1 MSTGIIRIIAGVSI
15 GIAISLAVACAGTE
29 IIEEDPPP
37 SPPTATATVP
47 PSPTQM
53 PESTLKPIPQPTATL
68 APSTAPSP
76 TPTATLTPS
85 PTPMPVSTF
94 TPTSATTP
102 SPTPVP
108 TATPRPMPM
117 PTATPIPTTGP
128 AQGFGEGTWI
138 VGDDIL
144 PGTYAAG
151 PGLDFCSWERLS
163 GFSGEFEDIIAI
175 DVGNPRPIVT
185 IFPTDAGFTSASCGE
200 WLPIA
205 DAVTTPS
212 GDGTWVVGSELASGT
227 YAAGPGLDFCSWERL
242 SGFSGEFEDII
253 AIDVGDPRPIVTIF
267 PTDAG
272 FKSADCG
279 EWLPIADAVTTPN
292 GDGTWVVGSEL
303 APGTYTALG
312 GDFCSWSRLSGFSGE
327 FDDIVAIE
335 VGSGRQVVTIEE
347 TDVGFTSQG
356 CGAWAP
362 LNVDALAI
370 YDDNGN
376 GRISCAEAR
385 NHGIAPVRRGHPAYP
400 YMDDRDG
407 DGIVCE

>member
-1 MSTGIIRIIAGVSI
+1 MSTRILAGVCI
-15 GIAISLAVACAGTE
+15 GIAISLAAACTA
-29 IIEEDPPP
+29 IETVEENPPP
-37 SPPTATATVP
+37 LPSTATATVS
-47 PSPTQM
+47 PSPTLT
-53 PESTLKPIPQPTATL
+53 PESTPTPIPEPTATSVVPTTQPPTPTVTSTPSSTPLPVPTL
-68 APSTAPSP
+68 APTPTTTLSP
-76 TPTATLTPS
+76 TPT
-85 PTPMPVSTF
+85 ST
-94 TPTSATTP
+94 AA
-102 SPTPVP
+102 PTPVP
-108 TATPRPMPM
+108 TAQPTPMP
-117 PTATPIPTTGP
+117 A
-128 AQGFGEGTWI
+128 AVQGFGEGTWV
-138 VGDDIL
+138 VGDDIQ

-175 DVGNPRPIVT
+175 DVGDPRPIVT

-227 YAAGPGLDFCSWERL
+227 YAAGPGLEFCSWERL

-272 FKSADCG
+272 FTSTNCG
-279 EWLPIADAVTTPN
+279 EWVPIADAVTTPS

-303 APGTYTALG
+303 ASGTYTAPG

-335 VGSGRQVVTIEE
+335 VGNGRQVVTIEE
-347 TDVGFTSQG
+347 TDAGFTSQG
-356 CGAWAP
+356 CGAWVP
-362 LNVDALAI
+362 LNVDALAM

-385 NHGIAPVRRGHPAYP
+385 NHGIAPVRRDQPAYP